1 MPLPDLRSLCIDLD
15 VTPGDLCVTLPGP
28 VEVCAHFPSLVPPS
42 PDELVRQLFA
52 QVNSALAP
60 LQPIFN
66 IIDVV
71 VAIFDCIK
79 AISTLDPVKIIECIP
94 NLAQRIAAL
103 LRLIPLLS
111 IPVLVVQFLDILIL
125 FLKGQRNQLVRQLN
139 YLQRIIAAELAAQR
153 PGNVGLNHA
162 IICAREDLDKLI
174 QWFNE
179 GATPLNRLIGIINFF
194 LEIIG
199 LEKYA
204 IPDMSTVNPEALE
217 DGIAVI
223 DLTIELLTGIRNA
236 VAPIA
241 GQISGPFEDAADALE

>member
-1 MPLPDLRSLCIDLD
+1 M
-15 VTPGDLCVTLPGP
+15 
-28 VEVCAHFPSLVPPS
+28 PPS

-52 QVNSALAP
+52 QVNAALAP

-94 NLAQRIAAL
+94 NLAQRVAAL

-179 GATPLNRLIGIINFF
+179 GASPLNRLIGIINFF
-194 LEIIG
+194 LELIG
-199 LEKYA
+199 LGQYA
-204 IPDMSTVNPEALE
+204 IPDMNTVDPEALQ
-217 DGIAVI
+217 DGIDLI
-223 DLTIELLTGIRNA
+223 NLTIELLTGIRNA

-241 GQISGPFEDAADALE
+241 GQISGPFEAAADELDGG